1 MAFTHKNQKTFYTDY
16 AIKHGMIPTEDTI
29 NLFQVRLK
37 KETTDIYNKFQMV
50 NGKSPLEWNQSEN
63 YEVNEI
69 VRYNEVDY
77 KCVQE
82 CINKVP
88 SEEPSFWAVTKYQEY
103 TKFPAS
109 NYLAKDNQDPYDP
122 SSIQDYEAS
131 NTYHPTT
138 VKHVEDRLKYWF
150 DNETVANADRL
161 DGEHK
166 DYFCTK
172 QEFDDFAR
180 IALTEKSV
188 VDSLESDN
196 RRLPLSAYQGK
207 VLKQLIDHINAIL
220 TSNDINLDEL
230 QEIVNWIKT
239 NRDMI
244 EALGIDSIKG
254 LRDYLN
260 RIDSDLNK
268 RVTYDYWNAEF
279 LNKIKAVDGHLS
291 GVDADTL
298 DGQHADY
305 FLPASR
311 FAPEE
316 IALLLQKVPGSLGK
330 IDADKLDGLD
340 SKDFLRRSTSDTPT
354 QDNKFSLGSTALRW
368 SNIYAVNFQGT
379 ALRAKYADLAEH
391 YEVPESIKSNIKAGH
406 ILGINKNGINLF
418 NPGMKLFG
426 VVSSNPGVI
435 LNNECDGVPIA
446 LKGRTPVYCKNEP
459 SIGDYIYA
467 DSNGFGIVSETEL
480 DLPLVG
486 ICIGS
491 IINQNDFWICEI
503 KI

>member
-1 MAFTHKNQKTFYTDY
+1 MAFVHKNQKTFYTDY
-16 AIKHGMIPTEDTI
+16 AIKQGMIPTEDTI
-29 NLFQVRLK
+29 NLFPVRLK

-50 NGKSPLEWNQSEN
+50 NGKPPLEWNQSEN

-77 KCVQE
+77 KCIQE

-103 TKFPAS
+103 TKYPAS

-138 VKHVEDRLKYWF
+138 VKHVEDRLKHWF
-150 DNETVANADRL
+150 DNETVTNADKL

-166 DYFCTK
+166 DYFCSK

-188 VDSLESDN
+188 VDSLQSDN

-220 TSNDINLDEL
+220 TSNDINLDEI
-230 QEIVNWIKT
+230 QEIVDWIKT
-239 NRDMI
+239 NRAMI

-279 LNKIKAVDGHLS
+279 LNKLKAVDGHLS

-298 DGQHADY
+298 DGQHANY

-311 FAPEE
+311 FTPEE

-330 IDADKLDGLD
+330 INADKLDGLD

-379 ALRAKYADLAEH
+379 ALRAKYADLAEY
-391 YEVPESIKSNIKAGH
+391 YEVHESIKSNIKAGH
-406 ILGINKNGINLF
+406 ILGIDARGINLF

-467 DSNGFGIVSETEL
+467 DSNGFGIASSDKL

>member
-1 MAFTHKNQKTFYTDY
+1 MSFTHKNQKLFYTYY
-16 AIKHGMIPTEDTI
+16 AIKQGMIPTEDTI

-50 NGKSPLEWNQSEN
+50 NGNAPLEWNQSEN

-69 VRYNEVDY
+69 VRYNEIDY
-77 KCVQE
+77 KCIQE
-82 CINKVP
+82 CINKIP
-88 SEEPSFWAVTKYQEY
+88 SNEPSFWAVTKYQEY

-109 NYLAKDNQDPYDP
+109 NYLAKDNQDPYEP
-122 SSIQDYEAS
+122 SIIQDYEVT

-138 VKHVEDRLKYWF
+138 VKYVEDRLGYWF
-150 DNETVANADRL
+150 ANETVTNADKL

-166 DYFCTK
+166 DYFCSK
-172 QEFDDFAR
+172 QEFDDFTN
-180 IALTEKSV
+180 IALTV
-188 VDSLESDN
+188 NNIVDNLQSDN

-220 TSNDINLDEL
+220 TSNDINLDEI
-230 QEIVNWIKT
+230 QEIVDWIKT
-239 NRDMI
+239 NRAMI
-244 EALGIDSIKG
+244 EALGIDSING
-254 LRDYLN
+254 LRTYLN

-268 RVTYDYWNAEF
+268 MVTYDYWNAQF
-279 LNKIKAVDGHLS
+279 LNKLKAVDGHLS

-298 DGQHADY
+298 DGQHATY
-305 FLPASR
+305 FLPAQK
-311 FAPEE
+311 FTAEE
-316 IALLLQKVPGSLGK
+316 IALLLQKVPGSLGR

-340 SKDFLRRSTSDTPT
+340 SRDFLRRSTSDTPS
-354 QDNKFSLGSTALRW
+354 QDNKFSLGSTSLRW
-368 SNIYAVNFQGT
+368 ANIYAVNFQGT
-379 ALRAKYADLAEH
+379 ALKAKYADLAEY
-391 YEVPESIKSNIKAGH
+391 YEVPDSVKSSIKAGH
-406 ILGINKNGINLF
+406 ILGIDKNGINLF

-426 VVSSNPGVI
+426 VVSTNPGFI

-446 LKGRTPVYCKNEP
+446 LKGRTPVYCKNLP

-467 DSNGFGIVSETEL
+467 DSNGFGIASSDKL

-491 IINQNDFWICEI
+491 ITNQNDFWICEI

>member
-16 AIKHGMIPTEDTI
+16 AIKQGMIPTEDTI

-50 NGKSPLEWNQSEN
+50 NGNAPLEWNQSEN

-69 VRYNEVDY
+69 VRYNEIDY
-77 KCVQE
+77 KCIQE
-82 CINKVP
+82 CINKIP
-88 SEEPSFWAVTKYQEY
+88 SNEPSFWVVTKYQDY

-109 NYLAKDNQDPYDP
+109 NYLAKDNQDPYEP
-122 SSIQDYEAS
+122 SIIQDYEVT

-138 VKHVEDRLKYWF
+138 VKYVEDRLGYWF
-150 DNETVANADRL
+150 ANETVTNADKL

-166 DYFCTK
+166 DYFCSK
-172 QEFDDFAR
+172 QEFDDFTN
-180 IALTEKSV
+180 IALTV
-188 VDSLESDN
+188 NNIVDNLQSDN

-207 VLKQLIDHINAIL
+207 ILKQLIDHINAIL
-220 TSNDINLDEL
+220 TSNDINLDEI
-230 QEIVNWIKT
+230 QEIVDWIKT
-239 NRDMI
+239 NRAMI
-244 EALGIDSIKG
+244 EALGIDSING
-254 LRDYLN
+254 LRPYLN

-268 RVTYDYWNAEF
+268 MVTYDYWNAQF
-279 LNKIKAVDGHLS
+279 LNKLKAVDGHLS

-298 DGQHADY
+298 DGQHATY
-305 FLPASR
+305 FLPAQK
-311 FAPEE
+311 FTAEE
-316 IALLLQKVPGSLGK
+316 IALLLQKVPGSLGR

-340 SKDFLRRSTSDTPT
+340 SRDFLRRSTSDTPS
-354 QDNKFSLGSTALRW
+354 QDNKFSLGSTSLRW
-368 SNIYAVNFQGT
+368 ANIYAVNFQGT
-379 ALRAKYADLAEH
+379 ALKAKYADLAEY
-391 YEVPESIKSNIKAGH
+391 YEVPDSIKSSIKPGH
-406 ILGINKNGINLF
+406 ILGIDKNGINLF

-426 VVSSNPGVI
+426 VVSTNPGFI

-446 LKGRTPVYCKNEP
+446 LKGRTPVYCKNLP

-467 DSNGFGIVSETEL
+467 DSNGFGIASSDKL

>member
-1 MAFTHKNQKTFYTDY
+1 MAFTHKNQKSFYTDY
-16 AIKHGMIPTEDTI
+16 AIKQGMIPTEDTI

-50 NGKSPLEWNQSEN
+50 NGNAPLEWNQSEN

-69 VRYNEVDY
+69 VRYNEIDY
-77 KCVQE
+77 KCIQE
-82 CINKVP
+82 CINKIP
-88 SEEPSFWAVTKYQEY
+88 SNEPSFWAVTKYQEY

-109 NYLAKDNQDPYDP
+109 NYLAKDNQDPYEP
-122 SSIQDYEAS
+122 SIIQDYEVT

-138 VKHVEDRLKYWF
+138 VKYVEDRLGYWF
-150 DNETVANADRL
+150 ANETVTNADKL

-166 DYFCTK
+166 DYFCSK
-172 QEFDDFAR
+172 QEFDDFTN
-180 IALTEKSV
+180 IALTV
-188 VDSLESDN
+188 NNIVDNLQSDN

-220 TSNDINLDEL
+220 TSNDINLDEI
-230 QEIVNWIKT
+230 QEIVDWIKT
-239 NRDMI
+239 NRAMI
-244 EALGIDSIKG
+244 EALGIDSING
-254 LRDYLN
+254 LRPYLN

-268 RVTYDYWNAEF
+268 MVTYDYWNAQF
-279 LNKIKAVDGHLS
+279 LNKLKAVDGHLS

-298 DGQHADY
+298 DGQHATY
-305 FLPASR
+305 FLPAQK
-311 FAPEE
+311 FTAEE
-316 IALLLQKVPGSLGK
+316 IALLLQKVPGSLGR

-340 SKDFLRRSTSDTPT
+340 SRDFLRRSTSDTPS
-354 QDNKFSLGSTALRW
+354 QDNKFSLGSTSLRW
-368 SNIYAVNFQGT
+368 ANIYAVNFQGT
-379 ALRAKYADLAEH
+379 ALKAKYADLAEY
-391 YEVPESIKSNIKAGH
+391 YEVTDSIKSSIKAGH
-406 ILGINKNGINLF
+406 ILGIDKNGVNLF

-426 VVSSNPGVI
+426 VVSTNPGFI

-446 LKGRTPVYCKNEP
+446 LKGRTPVYCKNLP

-467 DSNGFGIVSETEL
+467 DSNGFGLASSDKL

>member
-16 AIKHGMIPTEDTI
+16 AIKQGMIPTEDTI

-50 NGKSPLEWNQSEN
+50 NGNAPLEWNQSEN

-69 VRYNEVDY
+69 VRYNEIDY
-77 KCVQE
+77 KCIQE
-82 CINKVP
+82 CINKIP
-88 SEEPSFWAVTKYQEY
+88 SNEPSFWVVTKYQEY

-109 NYLAKDNQDPYDP
+109 NYLAKDNQDPYEP
-122 SSIQDYEAS
+122 SIIQDYEVT

-138 VKHVEDRLKYWF
+138 VKYVEDRLGYWF
-150 DNETVANADRL
+150 ANETVNNADKL

-166 DYFCTK
+166 DYFCSK
-172 QEFDDFAR
+172 QEFDDFTN
-180 IALTEKSV
+180 IALTANNI
-188 VDSLESDN
+188 VDNLQSDN

-220 TSNDINLDEL
+220 TSNDINLDEI
-230 QEIVNWIKT
+230 QEIVDWIKT
-239 NRDMI
+239 NRAMI
-244 EALGIDSIKG
+244 EALGIDSING
-254 LRDYLN
+254 LRPYLN
-260 RIDSDLNK
+260 RIDYDLNK
-268 RVTYDYWNAEF
+268 MVTYDYWNAQF
-279 LNKIKAVDGHLS
+279 LNKLKAVDGHLS

-298 DGQHADY
+298 DGQHATY
-305 FLPASR
+305 FLPAQK
-311 FAPEE
+311 FTAEE
-316 IALLLQKVPGSLGK
+316 IALLLQKVPGSLGR

-340 SKDFLRRSTSDTPT
+340 SRDFLRRSTSDTPS
-354 QDNKFSLGSTALRW
+354 QDNKFSLGSTSLRW
-368 SNIYAVNFQGT
+368 ANIYAVNFQGT
-379 ALRAKYADLAEH
+379 ALKAKYADLAEY
-391 YEVPESIKSNIKAGH
+391 YEVPDSIKSGIKPGH
-406 ILGINKNGINLF
+406 ILGIDKNGINLF
-418 NPGMKLFG
+418 KPGMKLFG
-426 VVSSNPGVI
+426 VVSANPGFI

-446 LKGRTPVYCKNEP
+446 LKGRTPVYCKNLP

-467 DSNGFGIVSETEL
+467 DSNGFGIASETEL